1 LIFVTKSKEKK
12 LVEIFDKIEGKNI
25 LLVTDNYQDK
35 GLIMINFFD
44 SEKGTLQFEINK
56 ANIINQHISIMP
68 DMILLGGTEV
78 DVMAL
83 YYEGQQSL
91 RSLQKHSENLEN
103 NLSQLESIIA
113 TNTKEIR
120 EQKDSLNRQTQ
131 QIKEQQKIYYNQ
143 TQLLNNSEKELVIQ
157 TQKITEQ
164 KTILDAQFHE
174 LEKQKAGLKKGSKL
188 FLDQEKKINRQ
199 KSEILLQSKIL
210 KGQGTTIHRQQNLV
224 FLLSI
229 ITILVAVL
237 VFSIYRGYKTKQ
249 QLNKQLEKR
258 VEERTNELNILNEQ
272 LQVELTERKQAEVSL
287 RRSEERYRFLFERNP
302 ASMLIYERNNF
313 KILAV
318 NEAFLR
324 HYGYSS
330 EEMLSMFLSDL
341 YPAEEKMHIVELA
354 KSIHGHAYAGE
365 WHHIK
370 KDGSIISIIA
380 ISHDIEYMG
389 QKARIA
395 VVTDITD
402 RKKAEEE
409 IQKLNQTLEGRVAE
423 RTAQLET
430 ANKDLESF
438 AYSISHDLRAPLR
451 HIDGFSRIL
460 KGSIPNKTSETERF
474 FNKISESS
482 SRMSK
487 MIDDLLTFSRL
498 GRKSIN
504 KTEVDLNELIVRVIN
519 HFKPDTENR
528 SIEWKIE
535 KLPVINGDANLLL
548 LVFENLISNA
558 IKFTSKRENAIIE
571 IGRINKDSRFG
582 FFIKDNG
589 VGFDMQYIDKL
600 FGVFQRLHTQE
611 EFEGTGIG
619 LANIKQ
625 IIQKHGGTI
634 SAEGELNK
642 GATFYINL

>member
-1 LIFVTKSKEKK
+1 MKKITLFVCISIICCFTLNPNIWAQQIQRPVAISAYIYNFVKNVRWQNEEAIKEFHFLVIGDDKNVFRELQKLSKSKTIRDKPIIVSYSSKSDNIENVQLIFVTKSKEKK

-103 NLSQLESIIA
+103 NLSHLESIIA

-131 QIKEQQKIYYNQ
+131 QIKEQQKTYYNQ

-174 LEKQKAGLKKGSKL
+174 LEKQKADLKKGNKL

-287 RRSEERYRFLFERNP
+287 RRSEERYRF
-302 ASMLIYERNNF
+302 Y
-313 KILAV
+313 
-318 NEAFLR
+318 
-324 HYGYSS
+324 
-330 EEMLSMFLSDL
+330 
-341 YPAEEKMHIVELA
+341 
-354 KSIHGHAYAGE
+354 
-365 WHHIK
+365 
-370 KDGSIISIIA
+370 
-380 ISHDIEYMG
+380 
-389 QKARIA
+389 
-395 VVTDITD
+395 
-402 RKKAEEE
+402 
-409 IQKLNQTLEGRVAE
+409 
-423 RTAQLET
+423 
-430 ANKDLESF
+430 
-438 AYSISHDLRAPLR
+438 
-451 HIDGFSRIL
+451 
-460 KGSIPNKTSETERF
+460 
-474 FNKISESS
+474 
-482 SRMSK
+482 
-487 MIDDLLTFSRL
+487 
-498 GRKSIN
+498 
-504 KTEVDLNELIVRVIN
+504 
-519 HFKPDTENR
+519 
-528 SIEWKIE
+528 
-535 KLPVINGDANLLL
+535 
-548 LVFENLISNA
+548 SNA
-558 IKFTSKRENAIIE
+558 IRHQCLFTSAIIL
-571 IGRINKDSRFG
+571 K
-582 FFIKDNG
+582 
-589 VGFDMQYIDKL
+589 Y
-600 FGVFQRLHTQE
+600 
-611 EFEGTGIG
+611 
-619 LANIKQ
+619 
-625 IIQKHGGTI
+625 
-634 SAEGELNK
+634 
-642 GATFYINL
+642 